1 MSIVIASSISLL
13 LGISLMAV
21 RLFQDGHFYAAALLI
36 ASIGAIG
43 LFIAIGVYLKD
54 QNIIIREDN
63 QS

>member
-13 LGISLMAV
+13 LGISLVAV